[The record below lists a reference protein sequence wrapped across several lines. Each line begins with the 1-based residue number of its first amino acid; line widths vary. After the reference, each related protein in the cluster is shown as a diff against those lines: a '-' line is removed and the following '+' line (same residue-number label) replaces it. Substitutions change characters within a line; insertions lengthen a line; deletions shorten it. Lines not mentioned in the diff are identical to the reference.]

1 MRIFMLRCVPSL
13 KFVSLPVRKIWRTSG
28 LSISRPG
35 DLDVWPLT
43 LNLGRITGRGVD
55 NLPTNFG
62 LPMTFRSRLNGQHLS
77 DTSRDLA
84 TLTFDLEG
92 HGACRWCGSSCCV
105 CLPSLKFVG
114 LPVRKILDFFCSPIM
129 SMHATDGQTD
139 GRTDRQPRPI
149 DNAPP
154 LRGRGHNNMKL
165 NKSHAGS
172 VRHSH
177 FFTHRVM
184 NVWNSLPNTLSY
196 HQHCDKF

>member
-1 MRIFMLRCVPSL
+1 MSL
-13 KFVSLPVRKIWRTSG
+13 KPVRIIARGVGNISANLG
-28 LSISRPG
+28 ISR
-35 DLDVWPLT
+35 
-43 LNLGRITGRGVD
+43 
-55 NLPTNFG
+55 
-62 LPMTFRSRLNGQHLS
+62 TFHSRLIYQQLS
-77 DTSRDLA
+77 HASRDLA
-84 TLTFDLEG
+84 TLTFDLVG
-92 HGACRWCGSSCCV
+92 HGACRPCGSSCCV